1 MSQLVSNINDDNNNN
16 NEKQEVSSELGSSKV
31 ESSSSSSSSSSSKK
45 NNMKG
50 KFGGLKPK
58 RLQHLGP
65 TDVKRF
71 NSTSTMFVDNTISVP
86 DNQLMMKA
94 VANKILELL
103 LIGEEKL
110 KMNVKMSTKFNTPE
124 RFSVNTL
131 PGKSLIYETIKFIF
145 KTGQLSIDCTII
157 ALVYIDRILKVKVF
171 EKDAMVP
178 IYLNKINW
186 QPLVGVTFMLASK
199 VWDDLSMINQDFS
212 TFLPYELSELNEWE
226 RRYLNATGF
235 NVRVGASVYAE
246 YYFNL
251 RQEIQ
256 QKSSKNESSV
266 GKLPLMKESEQKPL
280 DKKKAARLEA
290 LTQDAQH
297 RFIQY
302 YGEDTNDLDGLEGTV
317 IGLNACN
324 LKPPV
329 INQRRTKSVGD
340 LDLDDTS
347 RDNDNDDTFTSAGGF
362 AVLS

>member
-1 MSQLVSNINDDNNNN
+1 
-16 NEKQEVSSELGSSKV
+16 
-31 ESSSSSSSSSSSKK
+31 
-45 NNMKG
+45 
-50 KFGGLKPK
+50 
-58 RLQHLGP
+58 
-65 TDVKRF
+65 
-71 NSTSTMFVDNTISVP
+71 
-86 DNQLMMKA
+86 MMQA
-94 VANKILELL
+94 VANKILL
-103 LIGEEKL
+103 LILDGEDKI
-110 KMNVKMSTKFNTPE
+110 KNNVKMSNLFNTPD
-124 RFSVNTL
+124 RFSSVML
-131 PGKSLIYETIKFIF
+131 PGKGIIFETINYIF

-157 ALVYIDRILKVKVF
+157 ALVYIDRILKAKVF
-171 EKDAMVP
+171 ETNNMVP
-178 IYLNKINW
+178 IYLNKNNW

-226 RRYLNATGF
+226 RRYLNATSF

-256 QKSSKNESSV
+256 RDKSTSESSV

-302 YGEDTNDLDGLEGTV
+302 YGDDTADANGLEGTV
-317 IGLNACN
+317 IGLTSLH

-329 INQRRTKSVGD
+329 INERRTKSVGD
-340 LDLDDTS
+340 LDLEEDS
-347 RDNDNDDTFTSAGGF
+347 DNNNNDGGFSSAGGF

>member
-16 NEKQEVSSELGSSKV
+16 EKQDVSSELGSSKV
-31 ESSSSSSSSSSSKK
+31 ESLSSSSSSSSSSSKK

-157 ALVYIDRILKVKVF
+157 CLLYTSPSPRDR
-171 EKDAMVP
+171 
-178 IYLNKINW
+178 
-186 QPLVGVTFMLASK
+186 
-199 VWDDLSMINQDFS
+199 
-212 TFLPYELSELNEWE
+212 
-226 RRYLNATGF
+226 
-235 NVRVGASVYAE
+235 
-246 YYFNL
+246 
-251 RQEIQ
+251 
-256 QKSSKNESSV
+256 QKSRMPSS
-266 GKLPLMKESEQKPL
+266 
-280 DKKKAARLEA
+280 A
-290 LTQDAQH
+290 
-297 RFIQY
+297 
-302 YGEDTNDLDGLEGTV
+302 
-317 IGLNACN
+317 
-324 LKPPV
+324 
-329 INQRRTKSVGD
+329 
-340 LDLDDTS
+340 
-347 RDNDNDDTFTSAGGF
+347 
-362 AVLS
+362 

>member
-1 MSQLVSNINDDNNNN
+1 MSQLVSNINDDNNN

-110 KMNVKMSTKFNTPE
+110 KMNVKMSTLFNTPE

-157 ALVYIDRILKVKVF
+157 ALVYIDRILKVKVSF
-171 EKDAMVP
+171 C
-178 IYLNKINW
+178 
-186 QPLVGVTFMLASK
+186 F
-199 VWDDLSMINQDFS
+199 
-212 TFLPYELSELNEWE
+212 
-226 RRYLNATGF
+226 
-235 NVRVGASVYAE
+235 
-246 YYFNL
+246 
-251 RQEIQ
+251 
-256 QKSSKNESSV
+256 
-266 GKLPLMKESEQKPL
+266 
-280 DKKKAARLEA
+280 
-290 LTQDAQH
+290 
-297 RFIQY
+297 
-302 YGEDTNDLDGLEGTV
+302 
-317 IGLNACN
+317 
-324 LKPPV
+324 
-329 INQRRTKSVGD
+329 
-340 LDLDDTS
+340 
-347 RDNDNDDTFTSAGGF
+347 
-362 AVLS
+362 